1 MTGEKRKRITKKFK
15 QEQLEKIHAFDL
27 EGIIDIDRKP
37 FDEESHSFYNE
48 VLLSSTQRLVEFF
61 SKQMGKKAVFYDL
74 GCGQGKLIM
83 HLAIETKMS
92 KIVGIELSK
101 ERYEKALK
109 NAEEIEFPYTQP
121 SIINDD
127 FRSVD
132 ISDATIVYF
141 DNYGYT
147 IEETEEALSRVPEGC
162 LVIYQDHGHVSG
174 DRFLPFPTAFS
185 VTTAKNVDPLEAF
198 WRSHISYRFV

>member
-1 MTGEKRKRITKKFK
+1 MIKILLNITLILVTFFACY
-15 QEQLEKIHAFDL
+15 LE
-27 EGIIDIDRKP
+27 DI
-37 FDEESHSFYNE
+37 Y
-48 VLLSSTQRLVEFF
+48 LLFWSPQPHKTLPIAIRAQQFF
-61 SKQMGKKAVFYDL
+61 SYD
-74 GCGQGKLIM
+74 Q
-83 HLAIETKMS
+83 
-92 KIVGIELSK
+92 
-101 ERYEKALK
+101 EKALK

-185 VTTAKNVDPLEAF
+185 ATTAKDVDPLEAF